1 MEQQLKG
8 AQGQWPQTR
17 RWVLFNKTPFNY
29 LTINLINVCYWPA

>member
-17 RWVLFNKTPFNY
+17 RWVLFNKTPFN
-29 LTINLINVCYWPA
+29 